1 MKARARRWGDKV
13 KETFKGGCEDT
24 DGGETGGRKAAEEL
38 IFNDLA

>member
-24 DGGETGGRKAAEEL
+24 DGGETGVSGGEEGGGGAY
-38 IFNDLA
+38 F